1 MKNKILLPAFLLM
14 VLAQLY
20 VPVRLVMQ
28 SENILETGKA
38 FKFRT
43 GPVYPLYPVNGNM
56 ILLNYE
62 GTTVPVENAKDWNQ
76 NEPVYVA
83 LAIDSAG
90 FAVIDHV
97 SKAAPENNVD
107 YVKAYIDYVI
117 DDSTSS
123 VVVRYPFDRF
133 YLENKMDHTPGPEPS
148 SPDSAAL
155 TYAIVIIKNGE
166 AIVEDV
172 LVNEKSIKDIRD
184 GRQ

>member
-62 GTTVPVENAKDWNQ
+62 GTTIPVENAKDWNQ
-76 NEPVYVA
+76 NEPVFVT

-90 FAVIDHV
+90 FAIIDQV
-97 SKAAPENNVD
+97 SKTVPESNAD
-107 YVKAYIDYVI
+107 YVKAYINYVI

-123 VVVRYPFDRF
+123 VVIRYPFDRF
-133 YLENKMDHTPGPEPS
+133 YLEDKMDNTTVPEPS
-148 SPDSAAL
+148 YPDSTTV
-155 TYAIVIIKNGE
+155 TYANVIIKQGE

-172 LVNEKSIKDIRD
+172 LVNEKSIKDIRA
-184 GRQ
+184 GKK